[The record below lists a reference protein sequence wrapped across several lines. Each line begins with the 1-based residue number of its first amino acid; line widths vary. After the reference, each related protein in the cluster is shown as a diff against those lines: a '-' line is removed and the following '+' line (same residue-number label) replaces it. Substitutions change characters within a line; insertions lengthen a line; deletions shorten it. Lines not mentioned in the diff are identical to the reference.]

1 MTIITQFK
9 FYDRNFQFQV
19 PVLSD
24 HTKKEYIISIRFETI
39 IALWEGK
46 TSKTSGLNAN
56 GMLTSVMVV
65 ECYNDQLN
73 YQANGEPI
81 IMRVH
86 C

>member
-1 MTIITQFK
+1 M
-9 FYDRNFQFQV
+9 
-19 PVLSD
+19 LSD
-24 HTKKEYIISIRFETI
+24 HTKKEYIISTRFETI
-39 IALWEGK
+39 IAFWEGK
-46 TSKTSGLNAN
+46 TTKTSGLNAN

-73 YQANGEPI
+73 YQANGELI

>member
-1 MTIITQFK
+1 M
-9 FYDRNFQFQV
+9 
-19 PVLSD
+19 LSD

-46 TSKTSGLNAN
+46 SSK
-56 GMLTSVMVV
+56 TSVMVV

-73 YQANGEPI
+73 YQANGELI